1 MTKLIGIKELQT
13 NTKKI
18 REESAKGVRF
28 IVIYRSTP
36 VFEINPIGK
45 NVEFVDDLKSS
56 GLYTD
61 KFIKKMDTA
70 EKDVKN
76 GNTHTFTSTEEF
88 LKSLS

>member
-1 MTKLIGIKELQT
+1 MTKLIGIKELQI

-18 REESAKGVRF
+18 REEAAKGVHF

-36 VFEINPIGK
+36 VFEIKPIEK
-45 NVEFVDDLKSS
+45 NIEFADELETT

-61 KFIKKMDTA
+61 GFVKNMKKA
-70 EKDVKN
+70 EKDVKS
-76 GNTHTFTSTEEF
+76 GATRAFNTTEEF